1 MKRIL
6 GIGISA
12 FMILGILAGCSG
24 NGAETTPTP
33 VPDSSPTLAETP
45 APSSSAAPGQ
55 IQSTQTPQYDEPE
68 ENTIAYINRELGFV
82 MEMPLS
88 WMGRVVIVS
97 EEINSGVAIG
107 PYIIVYQRATYE
119 AGLEG
124 GPDGRLFSIGRYT
137 KEWTEE
143 NPPSYSGGSILV
155 LSTEEYNYF
164 AQTPSDVRWIQD
176 DPESEADYRDLY
188 SQCPFVWSH
197 VRAWESAS

>member
-1 MKRIL
+1 MKQSVC
-6 GIGISA
+6 IGISLLL
-12 FMILGILAGCSG
+12 ILGLMTGCTGDSPE
-24 NGAETTPTP
+24 ATPTLA
-33 VPDSSPTLAETP
+33 PDSSPTLTETP
-45 APSSSAAPGQ
+45 EPGQ

-68 ENTIAYINRELGFV
+68 ENTIAYIDRELGFV

-155 LSTEEYNYF
+155 LSTEGYNYF

-197 VRAWESAS
+197 VRAWEPAS

>member
-1 MKRIL
+1 MMKRIL

-45 APSSSAAPGQ
+45 EPGQ

-88 WMGRVVIVS
+88 WMGRVVIRTQ
-97 EEINSGVAIG
+97 ESGSSVGIDPYVA
-107 PYIIVYQRATYE
+107 VYQRATYE
-119 AGLEG
+119 AGLED
-124 GPDGRLFSIGRYT
+124 GPDGWLFSIGCYT

-164 AQTPSDVRWIQD
+164 VQTPSDVRWIQD
-176 DPESEADYRDLY
+176 DPESEADYRELY